1 MGNTVWIIVGAV
13 VVVVLGIWL
22 FMSGGDGSATAPVED
37 VNTTTLEGD
46 APDDPVDV
54 PADGTETDN

>member
-1 MGNTVWIIVGAV
+1 MGRTVWIIVGAV
-13 VVVVLGIWL
+13 VVVIGIW
-22 FMSGGDGSATAPVED
+22 MYSSGGDGSATAPVED

-54 PADGTETDN
+54 PADGAETDN